1 MVAPVPIP
9 DLTLQASAGRDNKLF
24 DFGAESRAGSDGR
37 IGNTVVGGLTINSNW
52 IMIVVVGFVATTA
65 LIVFRGKK

>member
-1 MVAPVPIP
+1 MASPIPIP

-37 IGNTVVGGLTINSNW
+37 IGNTSIGGLTVNSNW
-52 IMIVVVGFVATTA
+52 IMIGVVGAVATTA
-65 LIVFRGKK
+65 LIVFRRRK